1 MSLIRTLLRIGWWL
15 ILIILGVVVGWLV
28 CSFMMGAVAIEKGLW
43 GQMFLF
49 VSGVFLMCAGIVS
62 LIWNIGG
69 VRFLL
74 NKHRRIAEEA
84 AEKAVKET
92 ATSEL
97 IEETVKRHRMKI
109 YEQELRKLLKIVYE
123 NPPTQDQMR
132 EKEGERK

>member
-15 ILIILGVVVGWLV
+15 ILMILGVVVGWLV
-28 CSFMMGAVAIEKGLW
+28 CSFMMGAVAIENGQW
-43 GQMFLF
+43 GQVFLF
-49 VSGVFLMCAGIVS
+49 ASGVFLMLAGIVS
-62 LIWNIGG
+62 LLWNIGG
-69 VRFLL
+69 VSFWLK
-74 NKHRRIAEEA
+74 NHRKIAEEA